1 LTDGIEHIGRAVRQ
15 DCGPQARLFQAR
27 EDVWDFGKCIER
39 QVKIHQAIAQA
50 RLFDGQRLQREV
62 ESVPGDLPEIR
73 VPALH
78 GAQPG
83 ILQLLVAPER
93 GQFVDAV
100 PEHIAAAPGR
110 SGKIEQRPVGVE
122 DAGLHAD
129 ERCLFHARYLTYA
142 HLR

>member
-1 LTDGIEHIGRAVRQ
+1 MVRHRA
-15 DCGPQARLFQAR
+15 DP
-27 EDVWDFGKCIER
+27 
-39 QVKIHQAIAQA
+39 
-50 RLFDGQRLQREV
+50 
-62 ESVPGDLPEIR
+62 VPGELAEIR

-78 GAQPG
+78 GAKPG
-83 ILQLLVAPER
+83 ILQLLVTPER

-129 ERCLFHARYLTYA
+129 QRSLLHARHLTREQSWNSKRKKWPCSLTAPISTPPPSRSVSISTTSVCCASFTRATISCA
-142 HLR
+142 HSITSP